1 MSLTLLG
8 IFLLLLLLGVPLSVS
23 LGIGVIATLLIFD
36 IPLDLLPQSMMSSM
50 NSFLLVAVPLFVLAG
65 NLMAGG
71 GISDRIFRGAE
82 VIFGRFRGGLGQVN
96 IASSAIFG
104 GISGSSV
111 ADIVSLGKIEIKAM
125 TDHKYPRPY
134 AAAMT
139 MVTATLSSLIPPSIL
154 MIIAA
159 STANVSVGAALAGGF
174 GPSIVLILV
183 LMLVNFF
190 LSARHGYG
198 EVSRTPFKKG
208 LRIVLEGIP
217 AMGGPVIILVGMFS
231 GIVTPTEAAAVAVF
245 YSLLVGIYVYRD
257 MKWRQMPKM
266 IVDAGL
272 TTGTILLIAMI
283 AGVASYIF
291 TIDGLPAKVSSW
303 LLSVS
308 TDPTIVM
315 LLIGLI
321 LIIIGTVMD
330 KVAAILLCTPV
341 LMPAAVSAGVDPIH
355 FIVFLVA
362 ALAVGLVTPPV
373 GVCLFTASYVSG
385 LPMEKIVKAA
395 VPLYAVMV
403 VAIVMLAIFPQL
415 ILWPADLLTDQ

>member
-1 MSLTLLG
+1 MSLTLLS
-8 IFLLLLLLGVPLSVS
+8 IFMLLLLLGVPLAVS
-23 LGIGVIATLLIFD
+23 LGVGVIATLLIFG

-71 GISDRIFRGAE
+71 GISDRIFQGAE

-174 GPSIVLILV
+174 GPSIVLIVV
-183 LMLVNFF
+183 LMVVNFF

-198 EVSRTPFKKG
+198 EVSKTPFKKG
-208 LRIVLEGIP
+208 LAIVLGGIP
-217 AMGGPVIILVGMFS
+217 AMGGPVIILAGMFS
-231 GIVTPTEAAAVAVF
+231 GLVTPTEAAAVAVF

-303 LLSVS
+303 LLGVS

-341 LMPAAVSAGVDPIH
+341 LMPAAVSAGVNPIH
-355 FIVFLVA
+355 FVVFLVA

-373 GVCLFTASYVSG
+373 GVCLFAASYVSG

-395 VPLYAVMV
+395 VPLYVVMV
-403 VAIVMLAIFPQL
+403 VAIVMLAVFPQL
-415 ILWPADLLTDQ
+415 ILWPADLLTNQ

>member
-1 MSLTLLG
+1 MSLVLLG
-8 IFLLLLLLGVPLSVS
+8 TFVLLMLLGVPLAVS
-23 LGIGVIATLLIFD
+23 LGVGVIATLLIFD
-36 IPLDLLPQSMMSSM
+36 IPLELLPQSMMSSM

-82 VIFGRFRGGLGQVN
+82 VIFGRYRGGLGQVN
-96 IASSAIFG
+96 IAASAIFG

-111 ADIVSLGKIEIKAM
+111 ADVVSLGKIEIKAM

-139 MVTATLSSLIPPSIL
+139 MVTSTLSSLMPPSIL

-159 STANVSVGAALAGGF
+159 STASVSVGAALAGGL
-174 GPSIVLILV
+174 GPSLVVIVV
-183 LMLVNFF
+183 LMILNFI
-190 LSARHGYG
+190 LSVRRGYG
-198 EVSRTPFKKG
+198 EVTKTPFKKG
-208 LRIVLEGIP
+208 VAIVLAGIP
-217 AMGGPVIILVGMFS
+217 AMGGPVIILLGMFS
-231 GIVTPTEAAAVAVF
+231 GLFTPTEAAAVAVI

-283 AGVASYIF
+283 ANVASYVF

-303 LLSVS
+303 LLGVS
-308 TDPTIVM
+308 TDPIIVM
-315 LLIGLI
+315 LMMGVI

-330 KVAAILLCTPV
+330 IVAAILLCSPV
-341 LMPAAVSAGVDPIH
+341 LMPAAVAAGIDPVH
-355 FIVFLVA
+355 FVVYLVA
-362 ALAVGLVTPPV
+362 ALTLGLVTPPV
-373 GVCLFTASYVSG
+373 GVSLFATSYVSG

-395 VPLYAVMV
+395 APHYAVMV
-403 VAIVMLAIFPQL
+403 AAVLLLAVFPQL
-415 ILWPADLLTDQ
+415 ILLPAQVLTGY

>member
-36 IPLDLLPQSMMSSM
+36 IPLELLPQSMMSSM

-174 GPSIVLILV
+174 GPSIVLIIV
-183 LMLVNFF
+183 LMLLNFF

-198 EVSRTPFKKG
+198 EISRTPFKKG
-208 LRIVLEGIP
+208 LAIVLGGIP

-231 GIVTPTEAAAVAVF
+231 GLVTPTEAAAVAVF

-257 MKWRQMPKM
+257 MKWRQMPRM

-303 LLSVS
+303 LLGVS
-308 TDPTIVM
+308 TDPTIIM

-341 LMPAAVSAGVDPIH
+341 LMPAAVSAGVNPIH
-355 FIVFLVA
+355 FVVFLVA

-373 GVCLFTASYVSG
+373 GVCLFAASYVSG

-395 VPLYAVMV
+395 VPLYVVMV
-403 VAIVMLAIFPQL
+403 VAIVMLAVFPQL
-415 ILWPADLLTDQ
+415 ILWPAEVLTDQ

>member
-341 LMPAAVSAGVDPIH
+341 LMPAAVSAGVDPVH

-373 GVCLFTASYVSG
+373 GVCLFAASYVSG

>member
-373 GVCLFTASYVSG
+373 GVCLFAASYVSG

>member
-1 MSLTLLG
+1 MSLVLLG
-8 IFLLLLLLGVPLSVS
+8 VFVLLMLLGVPLAVS
-23 LGIGVIATLLIFD
+23 LGVGVIATLLIFD
-36 IPLDLLPQSMMSSM
+36 IPLELLPQSMMSSM

-82 VIFGRFRGGLGQVN
+82 VIFGRYRGGLGQVN
-96 IASSAIFG
+96 IAASAIFG

-111 ADIVSLGKIEIKAM
+111 ADVVSLGKIEIKAM

-139 MVTATLSSLIPPSIL
+139 MVTSTLSSLMPPSIL

-159 STANVSVGAALAGGF
+159 STASVSVGAALAGGL
-174 GPSIVLILV
+174 GPSLVVIVV
-183 LMLVNFF
+183 LMILNFI
-190 LSARHGYG
+190 LSVRRGYG
-198 EVSRTPFKKG
+198 EVTKTPFKKG
-208 LRIVLEGIP
+208 VAIVLAGIP
-217 AMGGPVIILVGMFS
+217 AMGGPVIILLGMFS
-231 GIVTPTEAAAVAVF
+231 GLFTPTEAAAVAVI

-283 AGVASYIF
+283 ANVASYVF

-303 LLSVS
+303 LLGVS
-308 TDPTIVM
+308 TDPIIVM
-315 LLIGLI
+315 LMMGVI

-330 KVAAILLCTPV
+330 IVAAILLCSPV
-341 LMPAAVSAGVDPIH
+341 LMPAAVAAGIDPVH
-355 FIVFLVA
+355 FVVYLVA
-362 ALAVGLVTPPV
+362 ALTLGLVTPPV
-373 GVCLFTASYVSG
+373 GVSLFATSYVSG

-395 VPLYAVMV
+395 APHYAVMV
-403 VAIVMLAIFPQL
+403 AAVLLLAVFPQL
-415 ILWPADLLTDQ
+415 ILLPAQVLTGY

>member
-8 IFLLLLLLGVPLSVS
+8 IFLLLLLLGVPLSIS

-65 NLMAGG
+65 NLMSGG

-174 GPSIVLILV
+174 GPSIVLIIV

-231 GIVTPTEAAAVAVF
+231 GLVTPTEAAAVAVF
-245 YSLLVGIYVYRD
+245 YSLLVGVYVYRD

-308 TDPTIVM
+308 TNPTIVM

-321 LIIIGTVMD
+321 LIVIGTVMD

-355 FIVFLVA
+355 FVVFLVA

-373 GVCLFTASYVSG
+373 GVCLFAASYVSG

-395 VPLYAVMV
+395 VPLYVVMV

-415 ILWPADLLTDQ
+415 ILWPADLLTDR

>member
-1 MSLTLLG
+1 
-8 IFLLLLLLGVPLSVS
+8 
-23 LGIGVIATLLIFD
+23 
-36 IPLDLLPQSMMSSM
+36 M

-65 NLMAGG
+65 NLMSGG
-71 GISDRIFRGAE
+71 GISDRIFHGAE

-96 IASSAIFG
+96 IAASAVFG

-183 LMLVNFF
+183 LMVLNFI
-190 LSARHGYG
+190 LSARRGYG
-198 EVSRTPFKKG
+198 EITKAPFKKG
-208 LRIVLEGIP
+208 LAIVLAGIP
-217 AMGGPVIILVGMFS
+217 AMGGPVIILVGMFT
-231 GIVTPTEAAAVAVF
+231 GLVTPTEAAAVAVF
-245 YSLLVGIYVYRD
+245 YSLLVGVYVYRD
-257 MKWRQMPKM
+257 MKWRQLPKM
-266 IVDAGL
+266 IIDSGL

-303 LLSVS
+303 LLGVS
-308 TDPTIVM
+308 NDPIIVM

-321 LIIIGTVMD
+321 LILIGTVMD
-330 KVAAILLCTPV
+330 KVAAILLCSPV
-341 LMPAAVSAGVDPIH
+341 LMPAAVAAGVDPIH

-373 GVCLFTASYVSG
+373 GVCLFAASYVSG
-385 LPMEKIVKAA
+385 LSMEKIVKAA
-395 VPLYAVMV
+395 APMYAVMV
-403 VAIVMLAIFPQL
+403 VAIVLLAVFPQL
-415 ILWPADLLTDQ
+415 ILWPAQLLTGY

>member
-36 IPLDLLPQSMMSSM
+36 IPLELLPQSMMSSM

-65 NLMAGG
+65 NLMSGG

-96 IASSAIFG
+96 IASSAVFG

-198 EVSRTPFKKG
+198 EVSKTPFKKG

-231 GIVTPTEAAAVAVF
+231 GLVTPTEAAAVAVF

-308 TDPTIVM
+308 TDPTVVM
-315 LLIGLI
+315 LLIGMI

-341 LMPAAVSAGVDPIH
+341 LMPAAMSSGVDPIH
-355 FIVFLVA
+355 FVVFLVA
-362 ALAVGLVTPPV
+362 ALAVGLVVPPV
-373 GVCLFTASYVSG
+373 GVCLFAASYVSG

-395 VPLYAVMV
+395 VPLYVVMV
-403 VAIVMLAIFPQL
+403 VAVVMLAIFPQL
-415 ILWPADLLTDQ
+415 ILWPSNLLASQ

>member
-1 MSLTLLG
+1 VSLTLLG
-8 IFLLLLLLGVPLSVS
+8 IFFLLLLLGVPLSVS
-23 LGIGVIATLLIFD
+23 LGMGVIATLLIFD
-36 IPLDLLPQSMMSSM
+36 IPLELLPQSMMSSM

-71 GISDRIFRGAE
+71 GISDRIFNGAE

-183 LMLVNFF
+183 LMILNFV
-190 LSARHGYG
+190 LSARRGYG
-198 EVSRTPFKKG
+198 EISRTPFKKG
-208 LRIVLEGIP
+208 LGIVLGGIP

-257 MKWRQMPKM
+257 MKWRQAPKM

-291 TIDGLPAKVSSW
+291 TIDGLPAKVSGWILGIS
-303 LLSVS
+303 S
-308 TDPTIVM
+308 DPTIVM
-315 LLIGLI
+315 LLIGLV

-341 LMPAAVSAGVDPIH
+341 LMPAALSAGVNPIH
-355 FIVFLVA
+355 FVVFLVA

-373 GVCLFTASYVSG
+373 GVCLFAASYVSG
-385 LPMEKIVKAA
+385 VRMEKIVKAA
-395 VPLYAVMV
+395 APMYAVMV
-403 VAIVMLAIFPQL
+403 GAIVLLAIFPQL
-415 ILWPADLLTDQ
+415 ILWPAELLTNQ

>member
-1 MSLTLLG
+1 MSLVLLG
-8 IFLLLLLLGVPLSVS
+8 TFVLLMLLGVPLAVS
-23 LGIGVIATLLIFD
+23 LGVGVIATLLIFD
-36 IPLDLLPQSMMSSM
+36 IPLELLPQSMMSSM

-82 VIFGRFRGGLGQVN
+82 VIFGRYRGGLGQVN
-96 IASSAIFG
+96 IAASAIFG

-111 ADIVSLGKIEIKAM
+111 ADVVSLGKIEIKAM

-139 MVTATLSSLIPPSIL
+139 MVTSTLSSLMPPSIL

-159 STANVSVGAALAGGF
+159 STASVSVGAALAGGL
-174 GPSIVLILV
+174 GPSLVVIVV
-183 LMLVNFF
+183 LMILNFI
-190 LSARHGYG
+190 LSVRRGYG
-198 EVSRTPFKKG
+198 EVTKTPFKKG
-208 LRIVLEGIP
+208 VAIVLAGIP
-217 AMGGPVIILVGMFS
+217 AMGGPVIILLGMFS
-231 GIVTPTEAAAVAVF
+231 GLFTPTEAAAVAVI

-283 AGVASYIF
+283 ANVASYVF

-303 LLSVS
+303 LLGVS
-308 TDPTIVM
+308 TDPIIVM
-315 LLIGLI
+315 LMMGVI

-330 KVAAILLCTPV
+330 IVAAILLCSPV
-341 LMPAAVSAGVDPIH
+341 LMPAAVAAGIDPVH
-355 FIVFLVA
+355 FVVYLVA
-362 ALAVGLVTPPV
+362 ALTLGLVTPPV
-373 GVCLFTASYVSG
+373 GVSLFATSYVSG

-395 VPLYAVMV
+395 APHYAVMV
-403 VAIVMLAIFPQL
+403 AAVLILAVFPQL
-415 ILWPADLLTDQ
+415 ILLPAQVLTGY